1 MVRVFDCSSKYKLF
15 RETQEIQASILSSA
29 KSGPTAKEL
38 IASAESRILEVSTE
52 SSQVDD
58 AINIATGLKQL
69 LEEKA
74 ANPVDIMGLKTGIHL
89 LDKSINGLMPGSLTV
104 VAARQK
110 GGKSTLL
117 MNMAC
122 NISYF
127 QGVPVLYIDTELSG
141 AEVQMRVV
149 SHLSQVPERHIT
161 NGTYIE
167 NDQYT
172 QNVWRAQDVI
182 YSGQLFHRYMP
193 GFTMDAVKSLVRK
206 YYAREGIG
214 AVFFDYIKL
223 PEVSGA
229 ESFKEHQILGNIATG
244 LKDLAGQLNIPIVAA
259 AQLKRGESIA
269 PKSRFHDSDVAD
281 SDRIGRYCNNLLA
294 LGKKTK
300 KEYEEDGESCGTHR
314 LQILLARAGTPNFH
328 GIDLHCNLAC
338 LTMRQAEH
346 QSYNILS
353 QEDGSF

>member
-1 MVRVFDCSSKYKLF
+1 MTESVKEQFADRGTERMILSCVLRDPDVLLDVRAKLREQDFLSASHRALFSILSSLYDRGVKAYDLMAVVNEATDKQLSNIIGGADYIHALSLSEVSKDNLPLYVERVFDCSSKYKLF

-58 AINIATGLKQL
+58 AMNIATGLKQL
-69 LEEKA
+69 LEEKP

-149 SHLSQVPERHIT
+149 SHLSQVPERH
-161 NGTYIE
+161 
-167 NDQYT
+167 
-172 QNVWRAQDVI
+172 
-182 YSGQLFHRYMP
+182 M
-193 GFTMDAVKSLVRK
+193 
-206 YYAREGIG
+206 
-214 AVFFDYIKL
+214 
-223 PEVSGA
+223 
-229 ESFKEHQILGNIATG
+229 
-244 LKDLAGQLNIPIVAA
+244 
-259 AQLKRGESIA
+259 
-269 PKSRFHDSDVAD
+269 
-281 SDRIGRYCNNLLA
+281 
-294 LGKKTK
+294 
-300 KEYEEDGESCGTHR
+300 
-314 LQILLARAGTPNFH
+314 
-328 GIDLHCNLAC
+328 
-338 LTMRQAEH
+338 
-346 QSYNILS
+346 
-353 QEDGSF
+353 